1 LNAFDLSSDGI
12 ARDEVASQ
20 YLSRKVRFFRFH
32 EAAGSEKSSYARFG
46 LSTRPLAL
54 INEEDFR
61 TFPQPV
67 ESDRC

>member
-1 LNAFDLSSDGI
+1 LNEFDLSSYGI

-20 YLSRKVRFFRFH
+20 YLSRKVRFFRLR
-32 EAAGSEKSSYARFG
+32 EAAGSEKSSYARFA

-61 TFPQPV
+61 LFPQPV
-67 ESDRC
+67 ESDGC